1 MSLPTPV
8 NATKSFWLD
17 SGGPLAEEGSTGD
30 LTQEA
35 DVCIIG
41 SGITGVSVA
50 WHVSQ
55 MMREHDDV
63 SVVILE
69 AREFCE
75 FFFPQQVLFLKD

>member
-1 MSLPTPV
+1 M
-8 NATKSFWLD
+8 
-17 SGGPLAEEGSTGD
+17 AEEGSTGD

-55 MMREHDDV
+55 MMREHDDG
-63 SVVILE
+63 SKMMSIVILE

-75 FFFPQQVLFLKD
+75 FFFSFYNSFQN